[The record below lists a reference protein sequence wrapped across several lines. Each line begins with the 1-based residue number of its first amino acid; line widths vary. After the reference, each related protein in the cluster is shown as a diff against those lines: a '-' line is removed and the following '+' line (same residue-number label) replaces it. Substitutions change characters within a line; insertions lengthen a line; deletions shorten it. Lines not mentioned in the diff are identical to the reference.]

1 MHPAD
6 RFLRRWWEGV
16 TSWLR
21 DEDRREWLVGL
32 CLLTLLLVSFVSRS
46 GFPWDR
52 GDWVSWAQHIQ
63 KHGLAHAYDSGANY
77 PPVWLFV
84 LDLYARLCPT
94 PQAVADYIPFMKLV
108 ALGFDVLIVVVVSW
122 FLAGAG
128 VARRRSLWLLANPA
142 FIYISLMWGQVDSVF
157 TAFLVLALWS
167 AVRGAPVW
175 GSVCITLAL
184 LTKLQAVI
192 LVPGLA
198 VLLLWP
204 VRRQPRRIAAA
215 VVASLGTAL
224 AVLAPFILAGTLGQ
238 VVEVFR
244 SAVGFHP
251 VVSKGAY
258 GFWNLLLP
266 GEDLGALDDA
276 GGALGVS
283 YKSMGLALCG
293 VHYLVAL
300 AAMLRTWREK
310 PPPGGE
316 GERLARVCSALALM
330 VMAFF
335 LFATEMHE
343 RYLYPAIPLLGLA
356 AGLTGW
362 WGSYLWLSA
371 GFFLN
376 LEHVLGATLFARLVR
391 ALPPWSIAA
400 VVMGGF
406 WVVLFGLW
414 RGGDPS
420 AARWVRRGERTARGL
435 CWASVIV
442 VVLATLGGMT
452 VARRAGFHL
461 TFVKPQLLEGYVKLT
476 ELPIL
481 AQEGAPNALR
491 VNEGWAGGALRTGHV
506 DFGFGF
512 GTHAP
517 SAVSFRVPPEATV
530 LQTVVGVADS
540 AAGCKVADVLFRVI
554 DGRSRVLA
562 ETGVLTAESPPV
574 ILRVR
579 LRGVTEVSLQTLE
592 GRNGRDCDHAV
603 WGEPVFFVVPGL

>member
-238 VVEVFR
+238 VV
-244 SAVGFHP
+244 
-251 VVSKGAY
+251 
-258 GFWNLLLP
+258 
-266 GEDLGALDDA
+266 
-276 GGALGVS
+276 
-283 YKSMGLALCG
+283 
-293 VHYLVAL
+293 
-300 AAMLRTWREK
+300 
-310 PPPGGE
+310 
-316 GERLARVCSALALM
+316 
-330 VMAFF
+330 
-335 LFATEMHE
+335 
-343 RYLYPAIPLLGLA
+343 
-356 AGLTGW
+356 
-362 WGSYLWLSA
+362 
-371 GFFLN
+371 
-376 LEHVLGATLFARLVR
+376 
-391 ALPPWSIAA
+391 
-400 VVMGGF
+400 
-406 WVVLFGLW
+406 
-414 RGGDPS
+414 
-420 AARWVRRGERTARGL
+420 
-435 CWASVIV
+435 
-442 VVLATLGGMT
+442 
-452 VARRAGFHL
+452 
-461 TFVKPQLLEGYVKLT
+461 
-476 ELPIL
+476 
-481 AQEGAPNALR
+481 
-491 VNEGWAGGALRTGHV
+491 
-506 DFGFGF
+506 
-512 GTHAP
+512 
-517 SAVSFRVPPEATV
+517 
-530 LQTVVGVADS
+530 
-540 AAGCKVADVLFRVI
+540 
-554 DGRSRVLA
+554 
-562 ETGVLTAESPPV
+562 
-574 ILRVR
+574 
-579 LRGVTEVSLQTLE
+579 
-592 GRNGRDCDHAV
+592 
-603 WGEPVFFVVPGL
+603 